1 MANEKSLT
9 NATATVDR
17 GIGRVTRNLR
27 KTSVRAKRGGGGA
40 IILFVYAP
48 IISVVYSIQV
58 PRSVFYS
65 EIGEHL
71 YVYRYYTFKNI
82 QVGNNCYREPFQ
94 STSTGQ
100 WRARLFFF
108 GPILF
113 SNDYKIKTS
122 ATASASGECTCMG
135 MGMGMSMDSVAVCA
149 YRPS

>member
-17 GIGRVTRNLR
+17 GIGRVTRNYVKQAYGR
-27 KTSVRAKRGGGGA
+27 RGEEEGGA

-100 WRARLFFF
+100 
-108 GPILF
+108 
-113 SNDYKIKTS
+113 
-122 ATASASGECTCMG
+122 
-135 MGMGMSMDSVAVCA
+135 
-149 YRPS
+149 